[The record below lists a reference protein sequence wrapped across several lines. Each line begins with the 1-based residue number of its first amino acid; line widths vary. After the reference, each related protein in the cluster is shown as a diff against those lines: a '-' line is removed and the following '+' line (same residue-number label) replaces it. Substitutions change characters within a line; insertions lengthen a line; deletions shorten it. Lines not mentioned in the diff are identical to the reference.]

1 MVAVG
6 IVVVVAA
13 VTVFLV
19 AVAALLRKELIRK
32 MLREHGRRTETQ
44 EDGVQRRPLPPEEQR
59 EERLGR

>member
-1 MVAVG
+1 MQTPQRGLETFLNHCFVVSVVAVG

-32 MLREHGRRTETQ
+32 MLREHG
-44 EDGVQRRPLPPEEQR
+44 
-59 EERLGR
+59 